1 MRIMENLIEKV
12 IRLEKEAQIAS
23 KAADDEKLRRK
34 AEIEENTEAA
44 KKELYAQMDKKISD
58 IREREEKILEE
69 KTAETEKHTEETK
82 KRLNELYEKYHEKW
96 EDELF
101 ASLFE

>member
-1 MRIMENLIEKV
+1 MENLIEK
-12 IRLEKEAQIAS
+12 IILLEKEAQMAS
-23 KAADDEKLRRK
+23 KAADDEKLRK
-34 AEIEENTEAA
+34 KSEIEASTEMA

-58 IREREEKILEE
+58 IKEHEDKILKD
-69 KTAETEKHTEETK
+69 KTAETEKNTEEAK
-82 KRLNELYEKYHEKW
+82 MRLNELYEKCHKKW